1 MKSTLKQRKLILN
14 SFDNRNLIRKTSF
27 DDALTCL
34 DHQSNY
40 GLLKVVKKKELG
52 ND

>member
-1 MKSTLKQRKLILN
+1 MKSTYKQRKLILK

-27 DDALTCL
+27 DDILTCL
-34 DHQSNY
+34 NHQSNY
-40 GLLKVVKKKELG
+40 GLLKVVKSELG